1 MAWFE
6 RNAWAIFT
14 GLMVI
19 IVVFGLGD
27 LQQGGTTFV
36 SGEMVL
42 FARLTGATWD
52 ELRVADPGAAHFVDY
67 QVRIGGIYLAMIGAL
82 TLAICLTAF
91 RRGERWAW
99 YAMWVWPLGT
109 AAVVALIANSMGPGT
124 GIPIPIMSGAIFF
137 VIMVAALGLS
147 ARRYLRGSD

>member
-27 LQQGGTTFV
+27 LQQGAATFV
-36 SGEMVL
+36 SGEVVL
-42 FARLTGATWD
+42 FGRLTGTTWD

-67 QVRIGGIYLAMIGAL
+67 QVRVGGIYLVMIGSL
-82 TLAICLTAF
+82 TAAISVTAF

-99 YAMWVWPLGT
+99 YAMWVWPLGV
-109 AAVVALIANSMGPGT
+109 AAAAALIANSMGPGT
-124 GIPIPIMSGAIFF
+124 GIPIPIMSGAFF
-137 VIMVAALGLS
+137 VVVMVATLGLS
-147 ARRYLRGSD
+147 ARRYLRGSQ